1 MSLDFSG
8 MDDIMAGG
16 NTISQKEAQVKE
28 ILGPLR
34 AQSLVEAFV
43 ARFEELI
50 ISGEIGIGSRLPSER
65 ELAVRMGVSRPVVHE
80 GLIELQARGLVTMKP
95 RKGAYV
101 NDYRRRGSLSILE
114 SLLAYHKGKL
124 DPGLLRSML
133 RMRELFEIET
143 ARLAARNRSPE
154 HLRQF
159 GEVIERESGCDLS
172 ETGAIVEIDFE
183 FHLLTAIATGNL
195 VYPLIMNSF
204 KDVYTNLTG
213 QFFADPIVAPEV
225 FAFHRGLVRA
235 YEARDEKK
243 ASVIMKRLLDHG
255 ERYLNRTLEQ
265 MNAAVSSE
273 KVV

>member
-1 MSLDFSG
+1 MSLDFSDR
-8 MDDIMAGG
+8 DDILAGG
-16 NTISQKEAQVKE
+16 NTNSRVEAYVTE
-28 ILGPLR
+28 FLAPLR

-80 GLIELQARGLVTMKP
+80 GLIELQARGLVTLKP

-101 NDYRRRGSLSILE
+101 NDYRRRGSLSLLE
-114 SLLAYHKGKL
+114 SLLAYHKGNL
-124 DPGLLRSML
+124 EPGLLRSML
-133 RMRELFEIET
+133 RMRELFEMET
-143 ARLAARNRSPE
+143 ARLAALNRSPE

-159 GEVIERESGCDLS
+159 HEIIEREGGCDLS
-172 ETGAIVEIDFE
+172 RTGAIVEMDFE

-213 QFFADPIVAPEV
+213 QFFADPLVAPEV
-225 FAFHRGLVRA
+225 FAFHRGLVTA
-235 YEARDEKK
+235 YEARDAKK
-243 ASVIMKRLLDHG
+243 ASSIMKRLLDHG
-255 ERYLNRTLEQ
+255 ERYLNRAIEQ